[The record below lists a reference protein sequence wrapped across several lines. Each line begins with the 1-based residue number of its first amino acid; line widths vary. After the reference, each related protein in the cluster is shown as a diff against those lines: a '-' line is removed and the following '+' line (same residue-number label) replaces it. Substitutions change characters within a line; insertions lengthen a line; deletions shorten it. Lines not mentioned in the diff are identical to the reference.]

1 MIRNF
6 LPSALL
12 LLFIG
17 CSPSD
22 DQKRVTNAVAPDK
35 PALTLYDPEIKDS
48 FALFI
53 SLPEGADTARYP
65 VVYLL
70 DANLYFDIMA
80 TTLHKYAAVG
90 LVPPVILVGIGYKD
104 LPTMDSLRNRDY
116 TYPTGL
122 PEYEMTTSGGADKFV
137 AFLKKQV
144 IPEVD
149 RRCKTDPAK
158 RIFAGHS
165 FGGYCVLYAL
175 LQGLSDHTFS
185 HYIAASPALLYND
198 YYLLPQLKNVLLSKN
213 EAQSESVFITF
224 GGLEE
229 EEGDSLTL
237 DALSRQ
243 LTSMF
248 SGKQHNSDRF
258 QCETYSN
265 LDHMD
270 TPLPS
275 FIKGLQWAL
284 GEAQ

>member
-1 MIRNF
+1 MTKAF
-6 LPSALL
+6 LISALL
-12 LLFIG
+12 LAFLG
-17 CSPSD
+17 CNPSD
-22 DQKRVTNAVAPDK
+22 GHKQDATSFQPDK
-35 PALTLYDPEIKDS
+35 PAFTLYAPEIKDS

-53 SLPEGADTARYP
+53 SLPEAPDTARYP

-116 TYPTGL
+116 TFPTAL

-137 AFLKKQV
+137 SFLKKQV

-175 LQGLSDHTFS
+175 LQGLSDHTFC

-213 EAQSESVFITF
+213 DTQKESVFITF

-237 DALSRQ
+237 NALSNQ

-248 SGKQHNSDRF
+248 SGKQHNIDRF
-258 QCETYSN
+258 KCEIYSN

-275 FIKGLQWAL
+275 FIKGIQWAL
-284 GEAQ
+284 GEEQ

>member
-1 MIRNF
+1 MTKAF
-6 LPSALL
+6 LISALL
-12 LLFIG
+12 LAFLG
-17 CSPSD
+17 CDPSD
-22 DQKRVTNAVAPDK
+22 GHKQDATSFQPDK
-35 PALTLYDPEIKDS
+35 PALTLYDPAIKDS
-48 FALFI
+48 FDLFI

-104 LPTMDSLRNRDY
+104 FPTMDSLRNRDY
-116 TYPTGL
+116 TFPTAL

-137 AFLKKQV
+137 SFLKKQV

-149 RRCKTDPAK
+149 RRYKTDPAK

-175 LQGLSDHTFS
+175 LQGLSDHSFS
-185 HYIAASPALLYND
+185 HYIAASPALLYNN
-198 YYLLPQLKNVLLSKN
+198 YYLLPVLKKALLPKI
-213 EAQSESVFITF
+213 EAQKERVFITF

-229 EEGDSLTL
+229 SEEDSLKL
-237 DALSRQ
+237 GALTNQ

-248 SGKQHNSDRF
+248 SEKQNTIGRF
-258 QCETYSN
+258 KCETYSN

-275 FIKGLQWAL
+275 FIKGIQWAL
-284 GEAQ
+284 AAEQ